1 MRIVDACCTI
11 NLYAAGNLLTLLPT
25 LGAEWHITEKVVRES
40 CFIRKVDPA
49 DASKFVREPIDLKP
63 ALDVGIL
70 QSCTATDEELALFIE
85 LAVLLDDGEAMCLA
99 IAQNRGWTLATD
111 DRKARRIA
119 AERNVPLLSTPE
131 ILKQWATITV
141 ADEKDVARV
150 LHNIQTFARFQPNSS
165 LPEVDWWRA
174 VVDSASPETGSRQ

>member
-11 NLYAAGNLLTLLPT
+11 NLYAAGNLLTLLPA
-25 LGAEWHITEKVVRES
+25 LGAEWYITEIVVRES
-40 CFIRKVDPA
+40 GFILEVDPD
-49 DASKFVREPIDLKP
+49 DATKFIKEPIDLKP
-63 ALDVGIL
+63 ALEAGVL
-70 QSCTATDEELALFIE
+70 QSCIATDEELALFVE
-85 LAVLLDDGEAMCLA
+85 LAALVDDCEAMSLA

-119 AERNVPLLSTPE
+119 GERKVPLLSTPE
-131 ILKQWATITV
+131 LLKQWATITA
-141 ADEKDVARV
+141 ADVGDVAQV

-174 VVDSASPETGSRQ
+174 MVDPTTT